1 MEIFTIPEN
10 LRERIG
16 LALKFIPRQLGDV
29 FLSRHPAMS
38 VAAASSLGVFG
49 LIAEGSKI
57 VQRVAGKIGN
67 HMAPPQVSAPQ
78 RMSGMRRFRILP
90 LLVAAVSLLDAQVQV
105 PAGAPS
111 GAFLRAWRQP
121 VVAPPELSNSVRLNN
136 LERAGTVYLSLQD
149 ALALALEN
157 NLDISI
163 ERYAPLQAASDL
175 QRTKAGGTALGFN
188 QTLTPGPTGADGSAG
203 IAIGTSSI
211 IGSAFSG
218 PAIPG
223 LDPVV
228 QGQVS
233 YGHTTLPQTSTFLSG
248 TTSLVTRT
256 NEANVSVSQ
265 SWLTGTTASLTFD
278 NSFISQNSL
287 TSNFNPYTSSSL
299 TLQVTQHLL
308 QGFGRALNGR
318 EIRVAR
324 NNLKNSQLDFEV
336 QVTNT
341 VAAIVNLYW
350 DLVSFR
356 EQVNTARAALDAAQK
371 LYDDNKKQVD
381 IGYLAPIAV
390 VQAEAEVASRQQDL
404 TVAETNVL
412 EQETILKNA
421 LSKNGTASP
430 LLANTRIEPTD
441 QLRVPQALEV
451 RPVQELI
458 ETAMQNRP
466 DLKSSRITIEN
477 SKIRM
482 DGSRNAL
489 RPTLDAVAGTAT
501 HALAGQVNQ
510 ASGGAGNPY
519 YQPGAPDPYF
529 IGGYGTVLGQLFR
542 RNFPDYSVGLN
553 FTVTLRNRAAQAD
566 YVRSQ
571 LDYDQSQLQLQK
583 QINQIRVDVQNA
595 VIALTQAHVRYLA
608 AVKSRVLEEQTLDA
622 EQKRLEAG
630 VSTVYTVIQIQR
642 DLTTARGTEVSAA
655 SSYIRARTNLDTVLA
670 TILESNHVSLDEA
683 RRGVVE
689 RLPDAIPQ
697 AASK

>member
-1 MEIFTIPEN
+1 MKMLHNSTIMGRPGGVKTPARN
-10 LRERIG
+10 SGARKLYVTSFY
-16 LALKFIPRQLGDV
+16 LA
-29 FLSRHPAMS
+29 
-38 VAAASSLGVFG
+38 
-49 LIAEGSKI
+49 
-57 VQRVAGKIGN
+57 
-67 HMAPPQVSAPQ
+67 
-78 RMSGMRRFRILP
+78 P
-90 LLVAAVSLLDAQVQV
+90 LLVAAAIATNAHAQ
-105 PAGAPS
+105 PAAAVTPS
-111 GAFLRAWRQP
+111 AGLLRAWRP
-121 VVAPPELSNSVRLNN
+121 SAVAPPDMSNSVRLES
-136 LERAGTVYLSLQD
+136 LVRAGSIYLSLQD
-149 ALALALEN
+149 AIALALEN

-175 QRTKAGGTALGFN
+175 LRTKAGGTALGFN
-188 QTLTPGPTGADGSAG
+188 RTLTPGPAGADGSVG
-203 IAIGTSSI
+203 VAIGTSALAESV
-211 IGSAFSG
+211 FSG

-233 YGHTTLPQTSTFLSG
+233 YGHSTAPQTSTFLSG
-248 TTSLVTRT
+248 TSSLVTRT
-256 NEANVSVSQ
+256 NEANFSVSE
-265 SWLTGTTASLTFD
+265 SWLTGTTATLSFD
-278 NSFISQNSL
+278 NSFLSQNSL
-287 TSNFNPYTSSSL
+287 TNNFNPYTSSSL

-308 QGFGRALNGR
+308 QGFGRAVNSR

-324 NNLKNSQLDFEV
+324 NNMKTSQLDFEA

-356 EQVNTARAALDAAQK
+356 EQVNTARAALAASQK
-371 LYDDNKKQVD
+371 LYDDNKKQVNV
-381 IGYLAPIAV
+381 GYLAPIAV

-421 LSKNGTASP
+421 LSKNGTGSP

-441 QLRVPQALEV
+441 QLRVPQSLEV
-451 RPVQELI
+451 SPVQELI
-458 ETAMQNRP
+458 ATAMQNRP
-466 DLKSSRITIEN
+466 DLKSSRITLEN
-477 SKIRM
+477 SEIRM
-482 DGSRNAL
+482 EGSRNAL
-489 RPTLDAVAGTAT
+489 RPTLDAFAGTAT

-510 ASGGAGNPY
+510 SSGGSHNSF
-519 YQPGAPDPYF
+519 YQVGPPDPYF
-529 IGGYGTVLGQLFR
+529 IGGYGTVLSQLFR

-553 FTVTLRNRAAQAD
+553 FTVTLRNRTAQAD

-571 LDYDQSQLQLQK
+571 LDYDQTQIQLQK
-583 QINQIRVDVQNA
+583 QTNQIRVDVQNA

-608 AVKSRVLEEQTLDA
+608 AVKSRDLEQQTLDA

-689 RLPDAIPQ
+689 RPPDPIPP
-697 AASK
+697 ATPK